1 MSDLRRWG
9 YILVIATIL
18 FTNKTSYAQDGD
30 KWNFSGTGFSRGS
43 GFVIRPELY
52 SGLFATLG
60 YQINPYV
67 QLSGG
72 LGFGLDQYGGM
83 ITALGIRTYTSDANW
98 AAMFDYHI
106 GLVSIQGLSLTRHT
120 IIGGA
125 SYKDFDF
132 GAGLMY
138 ITDGYDSGIGLSIT
152 LGYKIRCYKH
162 R

>member
-1 MSDLRRWG
+1 MKNYKEWVFLLLLTTS
-9 YILVIATIL
+9 VFANAQNN
-18 FTNKTSYAQDGD
+18 NKWD
-30 KWNFSGTGFSRGS
+30 FSGAGYTRGN

-52 SGLFATLG
+52 SGLFASLG

-72 LGFGLDQYGGM
+72 FGFGLDAYGGF
-83 ITALGIRTYTSDANW
+83 ITSLGIRTYTSDAHW
-98 AAMFDYHI
+98 AAIFDYHI
-106 GLVSIQGLSLTRHT
+106 GFVSIQGLSFTRHT

-138 ITDGYDSGIGLSIT
+138 ITDGYYSGIGLSIT
-152 LGYKIRCYKH
+152 LGYNIRCYKH